1 MDYPKSV
8 PSVGLVN
15 GKFVDENPVNGT
27 PGSLIPA
34 VWGNSITDEVVN
46 VIKASGLVPDESDP
60 GQLLL
65 SIQKMNQSDSVK
77 YALDTGGAGAYAAS
91 YTPPLKALVD
101 GLVLRFKAQ
110 NGNPGA
116 STFSPN
122 GLTAAPI
129 VGAAHSALQGGEIVA
144 NGDVWVQWNSSIGT
158 GSWVLID
165 STGGGM
171 QIAKATQSRHA
182 MQFGQVSGVVGQARN
197 LRASVTAA
205 AATVTFTADEIIV
218 ETALGGLRY
227 CLPNFN
233 QTVNLATTGANGM
246 DTGAAPVNGYVAIYA
261 IYNPVTATSA
271 LLGVNAT
278 SAAAPTIYGG
288 ANMPSGYTAS
298 ALISVLPTNGSGQIK
313 VCSQID
319 RSISISPV
327 QVFLGGS
334 GGLSLTPFSLSGAVP
349 FNAVNV
355 SGGLT
360 NSSSMSS
367 NCGLTID
374 STTTSIDTQNV
385 SGTVVAG
392 GAINGHF
399 AIDVFVPQ
407 ILYVSTTN
415 TAGIPT
421 YTVSIGRYSI

>member
-1 MDYPKSV
+1 
-8 PSVGLVN
+8 
-15 GKFVDENPVNGT
+15 
-27 PGSLIPA
+27 
-34 VWGNSITDEVVN
+34 
-46 VIKASGLVPDESDP
+46 
-60 GQLLL
+60 
-65 SIQKMNQSDSVK
+65 
-77 YALDTGGAGAYAAS
+77 
-91 YTPPLKALVD
+91 
-101 GLVLRFKAQ
+101 
-110 NGNPGA
+110 
-116 STFSPN
+116 
-122 GLTAAPI
+122 
-129 VGAAHSALQGGEIVA
+129 
-144 NGDVWVQWNSSIGT
+144 
-158 GSWVLID
+158 
-165 STGGGM
+165 
-171 QIAKATQSRHA
+171 
-182 MQFGQVSGVVGQARN
+182 
-197 LRASVTAA
+197 
-205 AATVTFTADEIIV
+205 
-218 ETALGGLRY
+218 
-227 CLPNFN
+227 
-233 QTVNLATTGANGM
+233 
-246 DTGAAPVNGYVAIYA
+246 
-261 IYNPVTATSA
+261 
-271 LLGVNAT
+271 
-278 SAAAPTIYGG
+278 
-288 ANMPSGYTAS
+288 MPSGYTAS